1 MSYGVASFPHFKL
14 FFSLIN
20 YFSLFLQRFR
30 FYKFFF
36 FIFSCSYFN
45 NLGVM
50 PIFGEATSPYDEIVE
65 KVTAETCTSENWA
78 LILDICD
85 RVSADHSKGLF
96 FFSAFRIALYW
107 LHWIERHFMYFIRHF

>member
-1 MSYGVASFPHFKL
+1 
-14 FFSLIN
+14 
-20 YFSLFLQRFR
+20 
-30 FYKFFF
+30 
-36 FIFSCSYFN
+36 
-45 NLGVM
+45 M

-96 FFSAFRIALYW
+96 FFFCFSHRTVLVALDRKTFYVFYKAFLGFLLQWHI
-107 LHWIERHFMYFIRHF
+107 